1 MNNDDPSRGPRL
13 TDEEILRA
21 VPPTAKMREFRVG
34 IFVILGIA
42 GFLTFLFL
50 MTSPGTFRGRYTL
63 LTHVNDAQGLRN
75 GDPVR
80 LRGINIGRVVD
91 SQLDGTGV
99 LITLEIEGEWRI
111 PAGSRTELSSE
122 GVLGGMVVSIVP
134 GRSER
139 FMEPMEVIPGEA
151 FPGMLESA
159 GGLAGEAEKVL
170 EQIRAA
176 LTDSSVAAAN
186 EAVYSLRDV
195 LNDLSRLTEGQA
207 EELRALTGSLQRS
220 ADNVEGIT
228 GAEEWRRTLASAE
241 ATLAVLDRTSAEMTK
256 SINSLNSILGRMER
270 GEGTLG
276 RLSTDDSLYESL
288 LAASEN
294 LRELL
299 ADVKANP
306 GRYLK
311 IEIF

>member
-1 MNNDDPSRGPRL
+1 MKNNEPSRKPGL
-13 TDEEILRA
+13 SDQEVVGA
-21 VPPTAKMREFRVG
+21 VPPTAKGREFRVG
-34 IFVILGIA
+34 IFVIFGIA

-50 MTSPGTFRGRYTL
+50 LTDPGTFRGRYTI
-63 LTHVNDAQGLRN
+63 LTHVNDAGGVRN

-80 LRGINIGRVVD
+80 LRGINIGRVIG

-122 GVLGGMVVSIVP
+122 GVLGGMVVSILP
-134 GRSER
+134 GRGER
-139 FMEPMEVIPGEA
+139 FVEPMEVVPGEA
-151 FPGMLESA
+151 FPGMLEFA

-170 EQIRAA
+170 GQIQAV
-176 LTDSSVAAAN
+176 LTDSSVTAAS
-186 EAVYSLRDV
+186 EALSSLRDV
-195 LNDLSRLTEGQA
+195 LNDLSRFTDGRA
-207 EELRALTGSLQRS
+207 EELSTLTGSLQRS
-220 ADNVEGIT
+220 AENVEGIT

-241 ATLAVLDRTSAEMTK
+241 ATLAVLDRTSTEMAK
-256 SINSLNSILGRMER
+256 SIASLNSILGRMER
-270 GEGTLG
+270 GEGTMG
-276 RLSTDDSLYESL
+276 RLLTDDSLFESL
-288 LAASEN
+288 NAAAEN

-299 ADVKANP
+299 VDVKANP